1 MFETVIHSPIL
12 GRRFSAASSVSRCAC
27 WPIGML
33 AKPTNGVV
41 VGSGASGSW
50 AVKELTAG
58 DLKVVLFE
66 ADRNVDIAHDFFTD
80 T

>member
-1 MFETVIHSPIL
+1 
-12 GRRFSAASSVSRCAC
+12 
-27 WPIGML
+27 ML

-66 ADRNVDIAHDFFTD
+66 ADRNVDIAHDFLTD

>member
-1 MFETVIHSPIL
+1 M
-12 GRRFSAASSVSRCAC
+12 ASSSARE
-27 WPIGML
+27 P
-33 AKPTNGVV
+33 
-41 VGSGASGSW
+41 SGSW

-66 ADRNVDIAHDFFTD
+66 ADRNVDIAHDFLTD